1 MDYAKYKNVRNASW
15 QCLIDCNIRSLPVPI
30 GSICR
35 IYDINVIDDNSN
47 YLSKDESG
55 RIVRIDSDI
64 AIVINNTEPKSRCR
78 FSIAHELGHFLLGH
92 LGDDINHLNRA
103 RIEVK
108 PEEETQADMFAAR
121 LLAPACVLW
130 GLNLHTAEEISEA
143 CNISLQSARFRA
155 ERMKELYR
163 RNRFL
168 ASPLERRLYDQFK
181 DFIGYNRR
189 R

>member
-15 QCLIDCNIRSLPVPI
+15 QCLLDCNIRLLPVPI

-35 IYDINVIDDNSN
+35 IYDIDVIDDDNN
-47 YLSKDESG
+47 YLNANESG
-55 RIVRIDSDI
+55 RIVKINSEI
-64 AIVINNTEPKSRCR
+64 AIVVNNTEPKSRCR

-92 LGDDINHLNRA
+92 LGDDVTQLNRA
-103 RIEVK
+103 RTEVK
-108 PEEETQADMFAAR
+108 PELETQADMFAAR

-130 GLNLHTAEEISEA
+130 GLDLHTAEEISET
-143 CNISLQSARFRA
+143 CNISLQAAGFRA
-155 ERMKELYR
+155 ERMQELYR

-168 ASPLERRLYDQFK
+168 TSPLERRLYDQFR
-181 DFIGYNRR
+181 DFIEQNRR

>member
-15 QCLIDCNIRSLPVPI
+15 QCLLDCNIRSLPVPI
-30 GSICR
+30 GGICC
-35 IYDINVIDDNSN
+35 IYDIDVIDDNCN

-55 RIVRIDSDI
+55 RIVRINSDVV
-64 AIVINNTEPKSRCR
+64 IVINNSEPKSRCR

-92 LGDDINHLNRA
+92 LGDDVTQLNRV
-103 RIEVK
+103 RTEVK
-108 PEEETQADMFAAR
+108 PELETQADMFAAR

-143 CNISLQSARFRA
+143 CNISLQAAGFRA

-168 ASPLERRLYDQFK
+168 TSPLERKLYDQFR
-181 DFIGYNRR
+181 DFIEQNRR
-189 R
+189 

>member
-15 QCLIDCNIRSLPVPI
+15 QCLLDCNIRSLPVPI
-30 GSICR
+30 GGICR
-35 IYDINVIDDNSN
+35 IYDIDVIDDSCN

-55 RIVRIDSDI
+55 RIVRINSDI
-64 AIVINNTEPKSRCR
+64 VIVINNTEPKSRCR

-92 LGDDINHLNRA
+92 LGDDVTQLNRA
-103 RIEVK
+103 RTEVK
-108 PEEETQADMFAAR
+108 PELETQADVFAAR

-130 GLNLHTAEEISEA
+130 GLDLHTAEEISEA
-143 CNISLQSARFRA
+143 CNISLQAAGFRA

-168 ASPLERRLYDQFK
+168 SSPLERKLYDQFR
-181 DFIGYNRR
+181 DFIEQNRR
-189 R
+189 

>member
-15 QCLIDCNIRSLPVPI
+15 QCLLDCNIRSLPVPI
-30 GSICR
+30 GGIYR
-35 IYDINVIDDNSN
+35 IYDIDVIDDSCN

-55 RIVRIDSDI
+55 RIVRINSDI
-64 AIVINNTEPKSRCR
+64 VIVINNTEPKSRCR

-92 LGDDINHLNRA
+92 LGDDVTQLNRA
-103 RIEVK
+103 RTEVK
-108 PEEETQADMFAAR
+108 PELETQADMFAAR

-143 CNISLQSARFRA
+143 CNISLQAAGYRA

-168 ASPLERRLYDQFK
+168 TSPLERKLYDQFR
-181 DFIGYNRR
+181 DFIEQNRR
-189 R
+189 